1 MISWFQAFAFTCNV
15 HRYTAAGHEVTLLY
29 TQGTLSH
36 AGEGKDFEHWRA
48 HYAVGLY
55 KSNAA

>member
-1 MISWFQAFAFTCNV
+1 V